1 MLCQK
6 VIKTALFSLAL
17 ALALAATS
25 GQAQETNVA
34 FAGLKTDVSQPVQ
47 VDADQLSVNQKD
59 GTATFS
65 GNVVVVQGDMR
76 LQAGEVTIVYSTDNR
91 SIETLHAE
99 GGVTLAAGTDAAT
112 AQTADYRPDT
122 GDLILIGDV
131 VLTQGAVALSG
142 QKLTLSLTSGTGTMS
157 GRVTTIFTPGSN

>member
-1 MLCQK
+1 
-6 VIKTALFSLAL
+6 
-17 ALALAATS
+17 
-25 GQAQETNVA
+25 
-34 FAGLKTDVSQPVQ
+34 
-47 VDADQLSVNQKD
+47 
-59 GTATFS
+59 
-65 GNVVVVQGDMR
+65 VVQGDMR

-122 GDLILIGDV
+122 GDLVLIGDV

>member
-1 MLCQK
+1 MRCQK
-6 VIKTALFSLAL
+6 VMKTAIFSL

-25 GQAQETNVA
+25 GQAQDTNVA

-47 VDADQLSVNQKD
+47 VDADQLSVNQED

-91 SIETLHAE
+91 AIESLHAE

-122 GDLILIGDV
+122 GDLVLIGDV

-157 GRVTTIFTPGSN
+157 GRVTTIFTPGNN